1 MTPHQQDWH
10 RAYIRAALEVK
21 GLTLRD
27 LSRNAGLAEDT
38 LKNAL
43 FRPWPKGERIIADA
57 IGVEP
62 EEIWPSR
69 YGQKGTHQHQDVA

>member
-1 MTPHQQDWH
+1 MTIQGQDWH

-21 GLTLRD
+21 GFTLRD
-27 LSRNAGLAEDT
+27 LSREAGLAEDT

-43 FRPWPKGERIIADA
+43 FRPWPKGERIIATA

-62 EEIWPSR
+62 EIIWPSR
-69 YGQKGTHQHQDVA
+69 YAEKMHQQDVA